1 MPTLAVLMI
10 IAANALGGLS
20 YLAGNRAVQGLPP
33 ATVTC
38 GRTAV
43 AVAFMA
49 FWLLSSG
56 GLRWPFNRR
65 ETGRLLLVGLLAY
78 AAPLLLG
85 HIGVQWS
92 PSKNGA
98 ILILLEPL
106 SILAFSWLLLKES
119 IAPLQVIGLLAGL
132 AGAFWIA
139 AEQADWKDLLKS
151 DYTRGNLIL
160 ALHGILWGLYTPL
173 LKPLAARHRS
183 LDLTFAPMLL
193 ALLLLFPAALSE
205 AGQWRRGPYLA
216 SSIGWT
222 IGLGVFV
229 SFGSTFLWNRAL
241 KQLPASAVAP
251 FVFIQPLAGVLA
263 GTLALGEKLTRDALV
278 GCGLVAAGVLLVIRL
293 PASGQSSGSGQA
305 LIPPSP
311 P

>member
-1 MPTLAVLMI
+1 MQAQAMAMI
-10 IAANALGGLS
+10 IAANVLGGLS

-49 FWLLSSG
+49 FWLLRSG
-56 GLRWPFNRR
+56 GIRWPFNRR
-65 ETGRLLLVGLLAY
+65 ETARLALVGLLAY

-85 HIGVQWS
+85 HIGVKWS
-92 PSKNGA
+92 PSRNGA

-106 SILAFSWLLLKES
+106 SILAFSWLLLKERLS
-119 IAPLQVIGLLAGL
+119 ALQVMGLLAGL
-132 AGAFWIA
+132 AGALWIA
-139 AEQADWKDLLKS
+139 GEKADWKDLLKS
-151 DYTRGNLIL
+151 DHTKGNLIL

-183 LDLTFAPMLL
+183 LDLTFAPMLF
-193 ALLLLFPAALSE
+193 ALLLLIPAAFSE
-205 AGQWRRGPYLA
+205 GGEWRNGPELA

-222 IGLGVFV
+222 LGLGVFV

-241 KQLPASAVAP
+241 KHLPAPAVAP
-251 FVFIQPLAGVLA
+251 FVFIQPLTGVVAGA
-263 GTLALGEKLTRDALV
+263 LALGERLTRAALI
-278 GCGLVAAGVLLVIRL
+278 GCGLIAAGVLLVIRP
-293 PASGQSSGSGQA
+293 PASGPGSGNGQEA
-305 LIPPSP
+305 IPPSP